1 MLPALY
7 NPTIKQG
14 VPFRRQLTITDDN
27 GKPLDLTGATAAGNI
42 RNGDGTIAASFAF
55 DFTVPLEGQL
65 EFTLLDTTLLPA
77 TNGVHSLPF
86 DIFITPIDGDRI
98 CPLEGMIAVEAK
110 QTELNP

>member
-27 GKPLDLTGATAAGNI
+27 EAPLDLTGATAAGNI
-42 RNGDGTIAASFAF
+42 RNGDGTIAASFVF
-55 DFTVPLEGQL
+55 DFTAPIDGHL
-65 EFTLLDTTLLPA
+65 EFALPDTTVLPA
-77 TNGVHSLPF
+77 TNGIHALPYDLF
-86 DIFITPIDGDRI
+86 VTPLTGDRI
-98 CPLEGMIAVEAK
+98 CPLEGLVAVEAK